1 MLSYK
6 LKHLCSRV
14 IMSLSAFG
22 LFSISNAGQS
32 EAADLYGK
40 SFTYNVARNS
50 TLYASFTEPECVV
63 PTDGS
68 VKNLYPTGVY
78 VSGAT
83 GASGVAV
90 EPGVCVF
97 KCLEGF
103 YYQGA
108 TGFSGAAA
116 NANDLKITA
125 ANSCWGVKPDCV
137 ANESMHVAS
146 GEAISGET
154 EYSCTWTCEDGYSV
168 GGGESTTLTFSYGVN
183 GVTGIIQPTQSC
195 EARQYTVT
203 FDCGPNSTYGTTNE
217 RYGTAT
223 ARYGAAFTIPTT
235 KCNAAHGLY
244 PFEGWLKQEEMPG
257 TDVKGWER
265 QGQQPL

>member
-32 EAADLYGK
+32 EAADVYGK

-50 TLYASFTEPECVV
+50 TLYASFTEPTCVV

-68 VKNLYPTGVY
+68 VKNLESTGVY
-78 VSGAT
+78 ISGAT
-83 GASGVAV
+83 GTNGVAV

-103 YYQGA
+103 YYEKA

-116 NANDLKITA
+116 NADDLIITA
-125 ANSCWGVKPDCV
+125 EHSCWGVKPECV
-137 ANESMHVAS
+137 ANASKHVAS
-146 GEAISGET
+146 GEAISGE
-154 EYSCTWTCEDGYSV
+154 ESYSCTWTCEDGYSV
-168 GGGESTTLTFSYGVN
+168 GGGTSTNLTFTSSVN
-183 GVTGIIQPTQSC
+183 GVTGTIQPTQSC
-195 EARQYTVT
+195 AARQYTVT
-203 FDCGPNSTYGTTNE
+203 FDCGPNSTYGETNQ
-217 RYGTAT
+217 RTGTGKAT
-223 ARYGAAFTIPTT
+223 YGAAFTIPTT
-235 KCNAAHGLY
+235 KCKAAHGIY
-244 PFEGWLKQEEMPG
+244 PFEGWLKQEEMPAA
-257 TDVKGWER
+257 TVKGWER
-265 QGQQPL
+265 EQPL